1 MPGMRLVV
9 VSLISVLCFV
19 SRLEACSCASSG
31 TPCDAAGA
39 AAAAFTSTVM
49 DITVVPAQIPAN
61 PSTQGR
67 PLAGQRPAD
76 APRIKPGY
84 RVVRM
89 QVTEV
94 LNGIAPWQREIEI
107 VTAMGGGDCGYPF
120 ERGIEYVVYA
130 SKDSEGRLQT
140 SICSRTKPLAQAAE
154 DLRYFQSRAGGSTA
168 GEMRVRTGF
177 AGVPG
182 RSGVSIVAE
191 REGLRYRAVTNTAG
205 DAVFTDLPAGEYQI
219 HEESDGDL
227 PDDPKVRLS
236 AKGCRDIVIFRTL
249 RIAGRVMTKD
259 GLPAARVE
267 VQAHPTS
274 QIPAESR
281 MTNPD
286 GYYELRIVRPGQ
298 YYLGINL
305 NHAPTRDTPYPRW
318 FYPGTEDPSA
328 AAIINFSGK
337 PASLTYDITLPDRQS
352 EREIDGIVLTS
363 EHSPMPRARVM
374 VYESADHIAA
384 QAFTDAVGRFQLRV
398 FADTAYR
405 LHAVWP
411 NTPEKAVSAVPVDIP
426 PGTEPLSLHLILEQ
440 PGNSVLQS
448 GRKGPGL

>member
-1 MPGMRLVV
+1 
-9 VSLISVLCFV
+9 
-19 SRLEACSCASSG
+19 
-31 TPCDAAGA
+31 
-39 AAAAFTSTVM
+39 
-49 DITVVPAQIPAN
+49 
-61 PSTQGR
+61 
-67 PLAGQRPAD
+67 
-76 APRIKPGY
+76 
-84 RVVRM
+84 
-89 QVTEV
+89 
-94 LNGIAPWQREIEI
+94 
-107 VTAMGGGDCGYPF
+107 
-120 ERGIEYVVYA
+120 
-130 SKDSEGRLQT
+130 
-140 SICSRTKPLAQAAE
+140 
-154 DLRYFQSRAGGSTA
+154 
-168 GEMRVRTGF
+168 
-177 AGVPG
+177 
-182 RSGVSIVAE
+182 
-191 REGLRYRAVTNTAG
+191 
-205 DAVFTDLPAGEYQI
+205 
-219 HEESDGDL
+219 
-227 PDDPKVRLS
+227 
-236 AKGCRDIVIFRTL
+236 
-249 RIAGRVMTKD
+249 
-259 GLPAARVE
+259 VE

-318 FYPGTEDPSA
+318 FYPGTEDQSA

-337 PASLTYDITLPDRQS
+337 PASLTYDIALPDRQS

-411 NTPEKAVSAVPVDIP
+411 NTPDKAVSAVPVDIP